1 MKAGGEVAYNR
12 TTVSLPA
19 MNGRKEGSEGRRRG
33 RGKKFKKKEKKGRKN
48 RMSQGCLVRFHHR
61 EGLIL
66 DRLNTMGIQSPFFP
80 R

>member
-33 RGKKFKKKEKKGRKN
+33 RGKKFKKKKKKEERTA
-48 RMSQGCLVRFHHR
+48 CLK
-61 EGLIL
+61 GAWCDSIIAK
-66 DRLNTMGIQSPFFP
+66 DSSSTG
-80 R
+80 